1 MVSVSALKNATTG
14 EIIAEHVRYADSWW
28 ERLAGFIPRAQV
40 DPDEGLWF
48 RDCWAIHTIGMR
60 ARIDVIFLD
69 DNGRVVGKRP
79 DVPRQRPLIMC
90 LGARSV
96 VELGAGALE
105 GRDVLVGDRL
115 VLQET

>member
-1 MVSVSALKNATTG
+1 MATRLRNATTG
-14 EIIAEHVRYADSWW
+14 QVIAENVQYADTWW
-28 ERLAGFIPRAQV
+28 KRFAGFIPKREV
-40 DPDEGLWF
+40 LPDDGLWF

-69 DNGRVVGKRP
+69 DQLRVLKTQRSVPAHRP
-79 DVPRQRPLIMC
+79 ILSC
-90 LGARSV
+90 FGARNV

-115 VLQET
+115 ALE

>member
-1 MVSVSALKNATTG
+1 MASRLRNVTTG
-14 EIIAEHVRYADSWW
+14 QVIAENVQFADTWW
-28 ERLAGFIPRAQV
+28 KRFAGLIPKREV
-40 DPDEGLWF
+40 LPDDGLWF

-69 DNGRVVGKRP
+69 DEMRVMSTRRS
-79 DVPRQRPLIMC
+79 VPLNRLLVSC

-105 GRDVLVGDRL
+105 GRDVLTGDRL
-115 VLQET
+115 ALE